1 MHMARP
7 RPEHRD
13 RGSSPAITPAGVL
26 SYLGVLL
33 VPHLALHQ
41 ASDLGEPE
49 LADAWR
55 GIYGHKNIAAGVM
68 AVFVYAQFA
77 AKA

>member
-1 MHMARP
+1 MTSA
-7 RPEHRD
+7 D
-13 RGSSPAITPAGVL
+13 VL

-33 VPHLALHQ
+33 VPHLAVHQ

-49 LADAWR
+49 LAGAWR
-55 GIYGHKNIAAGVM
+55 GIYGHKNIAAGVT
-68 AVFVYAQFA
+68 AVFVHARFA